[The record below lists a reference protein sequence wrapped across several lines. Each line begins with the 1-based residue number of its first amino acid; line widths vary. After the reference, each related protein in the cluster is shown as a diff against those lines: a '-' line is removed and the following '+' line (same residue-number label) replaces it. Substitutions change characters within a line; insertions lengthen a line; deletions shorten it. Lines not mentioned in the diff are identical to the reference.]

1 MNESSG
7 LVLGIDIGG
16 TNTPF
21 GLVDGQG
28 TLQFEDQLETRAE
41 QPLPQLLD
49 RLFQRLEDGLR
60 HRPELGAPRAIGV
73 GSPNANALTGW
84 VESPPNIC
92 WGTVD
97 LVGELRR
104 RSDLPVF
111 LTNDANAAALGE
123 WTHGAGRGASDV
135 LVITLGTGL
144 GSGLIVGGELVHG
157 ASGHAG
163 ELGHIC
169 VEPDGRAC
177 NCGLRGCLET
187 YVSAGGLLRTAAE
200 LGLDLDPWC
209 RPGEEPSPRTLHQ
222 AAEAGDP
229 RAAQVFELSGAMLAR
244 GLSTAIHI
252 LSPGRIVVCGGITR
266 AGEWLLEPVRR
277 QLPPLLLEPFRGTY
291 SLLRGELDPDRA
303 GVLGAAAWARRG
315 LAGKALIGT
324 GTGTG
329 TGAAR
334 V

>member
-1 MNESSG
+1 MRAGDG

-21 GLVDGQG
+21 GLVDGAG
-28 TLQFEDQLETRAE
+28 CLQLRDRLDTRPE

-49 RLFQRLEDGLR
+49 RLFQRLGEWR
-60 HRPELGAPRAIGV
+60 ANRPELPDPLAIGV
-73 GSPNANALTGW
+73 GAPNANATTGW

-104 RSDLPVF
+104 RSGLPVF

-123 WTHGAGRGASDV
+123 WSLGAGRGCADV

-163 ELGHIC
+163 ELGHVC
-169 VEPDGRAC
+169 VEPGGRPC
-177 NCGLRGCLET
+177 NCGLRGCLEGW
-187 YVSAGGLLRTAAE
+187 VSAGGMLATARE
-200 LGLDLDPWC
+200 LGLELAVWC
-209 RPGEEPSPRTLHQ
+209 DPGEAPSPRALFR
-222 AAEAGDP
+222 AAEGGEA
-229 RAAQVFELSGAMLAR
+229 RAAEVFEITGAMLAR
-244 GLSTAIHI
+244 GLAGAIHL
-252 LSPGRIVVCGGITR
+252 LSPGRIVLCGGITR
-266 AGEWLLEPVRR
+266 AGEWLLKPLDRH
-277 QLPPLLLEPFRGTY
+277 LPSLLMEPFHGSYRVEIGQ
-291 SLLRGELDPDRA
+291 LDPDQA

-315 LAGKALIGT
+315 LAAQ
-324 GTGTG
+324 
-329 TGAAR
+329 
-334 V
+334 VPHV